1 MAMISSQPWQF
12 IIGLSLGALL
22 IGGISSLQILEK
34 STKEDKNKPNQDRYG
49 SNRGSFG
56 NMFSSNTNRG
66 SFGDMFK
73 YTTAARPYG
82 QTRSSFGNMF
92 SYSNPSRPV
101 TRSRTNPSSIFG
113 QNRNLDYNYR
123 GTRSVNRNQGVFYNM

>member
-1 MAMISSQPWQF
+1 MISSQPWQI

-22 IGGISSLQILEK
+22 IGGITSIQILE
-34 STKEDKNKPNQDRYG
+34 TNDDKPDKNQDRNR

-56 NMFSSNTNRG
+56 DMFSRQDQYERTNRG

-73 YTTAARPYG
+73 YTTAARPN
-82 QTRSSFGNMF
+82 QSRSSFSNLF
-92 SYSNPSRPV
+92 SSRPV
-101 TRSRTNPSSIFG
+101 TRSRNLFG
-113 QNRNLDYNYR
+113 QNSNLDYNYRNR